1 MDNTEVK
8 ITFQNKVKG
17 FSGKTGLVAYEE
29 KLKSV
34 KNLIENMPK
43 NFNFGGNVDKKLET
57 TNKLLINLNK
67 NMSSFKRS
75 ATSTLGNMSRDVTQI
90 NKKTQKLNKNNTELG
105 KSVKTAFNLQT
116 LKQFATELERIV
128 TTSTKYIKKSAEYT
142 ENVNLLAVAFSK
154 EGESIEKTT
163 NEAMKFVNT
172 MSEMYGLEESKI
184 IRTTGLFKQMANSLG
199 ITDEAGTKLS
209 QTLTQLS
216 VDAASLFNAEE
227 IEDAAKVFQ
236 SALASQTKPIRSF
249 TGADITQ
256 QTLQVTLDTY
266 GINEAIT
273 DLSYA
278 EKRLVIVASLVDQL
292 EESIGDF
299 GRTIESPANQM
310 KIFTE
315 QCQRLARAIGNLLM
329 PVFAKILPYI
339 NAFLMVLVE
348 VTNYIASFVG
358 NFFGYDF
365 DDYNPFA
372 GIDDS
377 ITDLEEDMNSAG
389 EAAKKLKSGLRGF
402 DKLNVISSGNDN
414 KDNGSVG
421 SGVGGAYYDLLNKA
435 VDKYNSK
442 LEKTKMLATKI
453 RDDILEWL
461 GFSVETDEAT
471 GKLKLKFEKITAG
484 TVLGAL
490 AVGGAIFSG
499 VKKIY
504 DVLKKFNLIKFSA
517 FTTLAKKVK
526 ELVTLTKSG
535 TLLKTI
541 GSNFTALVTKVK
553 TLLPLIGKVSVA
565 IAGIAGVI
573 WGSSGTYNAM
583 KKMTEEA
590 EYGGKEYAKYTAS
603 VLATVGGATAL
614 GAVLGGPL
622 GAVIGGLTGTVIAGV
637 SAWKGYNAAIE
648 AMAKGQIFGSLTISL
663 EQWDEILTNNT
674 SKLPDYAAQYSQFQE
689 TMKSLEETFET
700 NLNSLELYGYKFGV
714 VNQQISEK
722 DSVQITKAIEEMC
735 ASTSQMIEESSNLFL
750 SVWGDRFDKM
760 SVLTEEEE
768 KNILQKVIDYSSKQ
782 QTELK
787 TAQNNITTTYENAI
801 NQRGYLTDEE
811 YKYIKEQ
818 LQKIKDLTH
827 QEMSNA
833 YTDALYLQRTWSNDS
848 SKLSEESYKNFKEA
862 LTTYNNEQLKIISE
876 NYNTEFNLAQRAYDE
891 GVISYEEYLGL
902 LKTADDG
909 RTNDQETL
917 RKDLDKIQKGVYEDL
932 ANHYVKIENS
942 TDKTSKKTKKLIL
955 DIFKDAGYDEKDI
968 KKFATFGEDVGKN
981 YAKGIE
987 KGFNSKRL
995 KFNVP
1000 NDNPFGIKDYSFSLQ
1015 ASVLGYAQGGL
1026 PPVGQLFVANEKG
1039 PELVGQI
1046 GGQSFVAN
1054 QNQVVELLDRKLA
1067 NIDTGISNATFVIQV
1082 GSKEIARTVLND
1094 LQSMAKSN
1102 GKPITIS

>member
-8 ITFQNKVKG
+8 ITFQNKVTG
-17 FSGKTGLVAYEE
+17 FSGKTGLMAYEE

-43 NFNFGGNVDKKLET
+43 NLNFGGNVDKKLET
-57 TNKLLINLNK
+57 TNKLLVNLNK

-75 ATSTLGNMSRDVTQI
+75 ATSALGNMSKDVTQI
-90 NKKTQKLNKNNTELG
+90 NKKTQKLNKSNTELG
-105 KSVKTAFNLQT
+105 EKVKTAFNFGILR
-116 LKQFATELERIV
+116 QFGIELERLV
-128 TTSTKYIKKSAEYT
+128 TNSTKYIRKSAEYT
-142 ENVNLLAVAFSK
+142 ENLNLLSVAFK
-154 EGESIEKTT
+154 EQGVEIEKTT

-172 MSEMYGLEESKI
+172 LSDMYGLDESKL
-184 IRTTGLFKQMANSLG
+184 IRMTGLFKQMANSLG
-199 ITDEAGTKLS
+199 ITNEAGTKLS

-216 VDAASLFNAEE
+216 VDAASLFNAQE
-227 IEDAAKVFQ
+227 IEDAARVFQ
-236 SALASQTKPIRSF
+236 SALASQTKPIRGF
-249 TGADITQ
+249 TGADITE

-266 GINEAIT
+266 GIDEAISN
-273 DLSYA
+273 LSYA

-292 EESIGDF
+292 DESIGDF

-315 QCQRLARAIGNLLM
+315 QVQRLARAIGNVLM
-329 PVFAKILPYI
+329 PVFSKILPYI
-339 NAFLMVLVE
+339 NAFMMVLVE
-348 VTNYIASFVG
+348 LTNYIA
-358 NFFGYDF
+358 NFIGELFGYDF
-365 DDYNPFA
+365 EGYNPFA

-377 ITDLEEDMNSAG
+377 ITDLEEDMNGAAES
-389 EAAKKLKSGLRGF
+389 AKKLKSGLRGF
-402 DKLNVISSGNDN
+402 DKLNVISSSSK
-414 KDNGSVG
+414 KDDGIGAG
-421 SGVGGAYYDLLNKA
+421 SGVGGAYYDLLDQA
-435 VDKYNSK
+435 VEKYNKK

-453 RDDILEWL
+453 RDNILEWL
-461 GFSVETDEAT
+461 GFSVETDKAT

-490 AVGGAIFSG
+490 AVGGTIFSG
-499 VKKIY
+499 VKKIL
-504 DVLKKFNLIKFSA
+504 DILKKFNLIKFTA
-517 FTTLAKKVK
+517 FTTLTKKVK
-526 ELVTLTKSG
+526 ELVTLTKNG

-553 TLLPLIGKVSVA
+553 TLLPLIGKVSIA
-565 IAGIAGVI
+565 IAGIAGVV

-603 VLATVGGATAL
+603 VLATAGGATAL

-637 SAWKGYNAAIE
+637 SAWKGYNDAIE
-648 AMAKGQIFGSLTISL
+648 AMAKGQLFGSLSISL

-714 VNQQISEK
+714 VNQQITEK
-722 DSVQITKAIEEMC
+722 DSVQITKSIEEMC
-735 ASTSQMIEESSNLFL
+735 NSTSQMIEESSNLFL
-750 SVWGDRFDKM
+750 SVWGDRFEKM
-760 SVLTEEEE
+760 SVMTEEEE
-768 KNILQKVIDYSSKQ
+768 KNILQKVIDYSTKQ

-787 TAQNNITTTYENAI
+787 TAQDNITKTYENAI

-818 LQKIKDLTH
+818 LQKIKDLTKR
-827 QEMSNA
+827 EMSVA
-833 YTDALYLQRTWSNDS
+833 YTDALYLQKTWADDS
-848 SKLSEESYKNFKEA
+848 SKLSEESYKRFKEA
-862 LTTYNNEQLKIISE
+862 LNTYNNEQLKIIGE
-876 NYNTEFNLAQRAYDE
+876 NYNTERNLAQRAYDE

-902 LKTADDG
+902 LKSADDG
-909 RTNDQETL
+909 RINDEETL
-917 RKDLDKIQKGVYEDL
+917 RTELDKIQKGVYEDL
-932 ANHYVKIENS
+932 ANHYVKIEKETDRNS
-942 TDKTSKKTKKLIL
+942 KEMKKLIRG
-955 DIFKDAGYDEKDI
+955 IFKDAGYDEKDI
-968 KKFATFGEDVGKN
+968 KKFSTFGEDVGKN

-1026 PPVGQLFVANEKG
+1026 PPVGQLFVANERG

-1054 QNQVVELLDRKLA
+1054 QDQVLELLDRKIA
-1067 NIDTGISNATFVIQV
+1067 NANTGISNATFVIQV
-1082 GSKEIARTVLND
+1082 GSKEISRTVLND
-1094 LQSMAKSN
+1094 LQNMAKSN